1 MSFMESYTDQEKM
14 AIVAFLN
21 AIVTSD
27 LEVKLEELNLIWMF
41 AQSMNID
48 LKAMDRM
55 SDEQIKSILVMLED
69 QKLLEVLRMGFTMMS
84 VDKKLKHQE
93 LSLIE
98 YMTSL
103 HGFDMRQYK
112 GFYRS
117 FNLMTELTPLDQIV
131 LVILAHYMV
140 EADGVITPQEVQ
152 MLIVLCSMIGLD
164 PKKVMAYK
172 IPIDA
177 LYKAVK
183 TMSPVAVRRV
193 VEELLLISIADFKI
207 AQAEYDLIFP
217 ILSHFHMDFEDVLK
231 SAQERLEEHKEYYEL
246 FRTESEVN

>member
-1 MSFMESYTDQEKM
+1 MSFMERYSDQEKM
-14 AIVAFLN
+14 AIIAFLN
-21 AIVTSD
+21 SIVTID

-41 AQSMNID
+41 AQSMHID
-48 LKAMDRM
+48 LREIDRL
-55 SDEQIKSILVMLED
+55 SDQEIKDVLSMMGD
-69 QKLLEVLRMGFTMMS
+69 QKLLEVLRMGYTMMS
-84 VDKKLKHQE
+84 VDKKLKQQE
-93 LSLIE
+93 ISLMD

-103 HGFDMRQYK
+103 KGFDVNHYQSFYK
-112 GFYRS
+112 S
-117 FNLMTELTPLDQIV
+117 FNLMSELTPLDQIV

-140 EADGVITPQEVQ
+140 EADGIISPQEVQ

-164 PKKVMAYK
+164 PEKVMAYK
-172 IPIDA
+172 IPLDA

-217 ILSHFHMDFEDVLK
+217 ILSHFHLDFEDVLK
-231 SAQERLEEHKEYYEL
+231 SAQERLDEHREYYEL

>member
-1 MSFMESYTDQEKM
+1 MSFMENYSDQEKI
-14 AIVAFLN
+14 AIIVFLN
-21 AIVTSD
+21 MIVTSD
-27 LEVKLEELNLIWMF
+27 LDVKLEELNLIWMF

-48 LKAMDRM
+48 LKAIDRL
-55 SDEQIKSILVMLED
+55 SDEEIKDILSVIGD
-69 QKLLEVLRMGFTMMS
+69 KKLLEVLRMGYTMMS

-93 LSLIE
+93 LSLID
-98 YMTSL
+98 YMASL
-103 HGFDMRQYK
+103 HGFDMNHYK
-112 GFYRS
+112 DFYKS
-117 FNLMTELTPLDQIV
+117 FNLMSELTPLDQIV

-140 EADGVITPQEVQ
+140 EADGIITPQEVQ

-164 PKKVMAYK
+164 PEKIMAYK

-183 TMSPVAVRRV
+183 AMSPIAVRRV

-207 AQAEYDLIFP
+207 EQAEYDLIFP
-217 ILSHFHMDFEDVLK
+217 ILSYFHLDFEDVLRT
-231 SAQERLEEHKEYYEL
+231 AQERLDEHKEYYEL

>member
-1 MSFMESYTDQEKM
+1 MSFMENYTDQEKM
-14 AIVAFLN
+14 AVVAFLN

-48 LKAMDRM
+48 LKAIDRL
-55 SDEQIKSILVMLED
+55 SDEQIKDVLAMLGD
-69 QKLLEVLRMGFTMMS
+69 KKLLEVLRMGFTMMS
-84 VDKKLKHQE
+84 VDKKLKNQE

-98 YMTSL
+98 YMASL
-103 HGFDMRQYK
+103 HGFDMSQYK
-112 GFYRS
+112 NFYKS
-117 FNLMTELTPLDQIV
+117 FNVMSELTPLDQIV

-140 EADGVITPQEVQ
+140 EADGIITPQEVQ

-164 PKKVMAYK
+164 PEKVMAYK
-172 IPIDA
+172 IPIEA

-217 ILSHFHMDFEDVLK
+217 ILSHFNLDFEDVLK
-231 SAQERLEEHKEYYEL
+231 TAQQRLDEHKEYYEL
-246 FRTESEVN
+246 FRAESEVN